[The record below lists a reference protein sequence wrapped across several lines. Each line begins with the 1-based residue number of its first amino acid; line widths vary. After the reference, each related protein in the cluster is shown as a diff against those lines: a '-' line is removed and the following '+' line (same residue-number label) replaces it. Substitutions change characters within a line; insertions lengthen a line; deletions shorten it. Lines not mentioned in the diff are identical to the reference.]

1 MLHLLLLLE
10 YVQLMVLLVL
20 LVLHV
25 HHTLL
30 LKQIRLLVQLD
41 LMEYNVFMDM
51 PLVKLLGQSLVDLKI
66 VVMLLVQQ
74 MIYVQDK

>member
-25 HHTLL
+25 PHTLL
-30 LKQIRLLVQLD
+30 LKQIRLLAQLD

-51 PLVKLLGQSLVDLKI
+51 LLVKLLEQSLVDLKI
-66 VVMLLVQQ
+66 VVM
-74 MIYVQDK
+74 